1 MDLKQLKYFV
11 TIVEEKNISSAAKK
25 LFMSQPPLSSQMN
38 LLEEELGTILFIRGK
53 KEISLTEAG
62 KILYERSKSLLK
74 LADITKE
81 ELIDNNLARTGVIRI
96 GVVSSVEDFFISN
109 WLKNFNLDLNFEFY
123 EENTYKLL
131 EKLKN
136 NEIELAI
143 IRTPFNTNFKVIPLI
158 EESLVAFGS
167 NFVDNEYTTLKELSN
182 MNLCIYRRWYD
193 LLKEEYSKK
202 HLNFSAKYVNDDART
217 SLSLAKNNLATAIV
231 PESIVKSIDIDKKR
245 IRKIKDLNIK
255 STISLVYNE
264 KSYITVAAQ
273 SFINFLSNK

>member
-81 ELIDNNLARTGVIRI
+81 EIIDNNLARTGVIRI